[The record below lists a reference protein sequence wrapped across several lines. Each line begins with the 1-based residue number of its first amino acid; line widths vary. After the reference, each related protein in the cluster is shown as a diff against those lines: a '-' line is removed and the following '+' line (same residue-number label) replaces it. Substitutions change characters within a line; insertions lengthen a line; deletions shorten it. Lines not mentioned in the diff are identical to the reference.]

1 MTGIAAGWQKPWNCW
16 LRNAEQGNGSR
27 NTRKAHRFESMLSVL
42 VSGLDPVTFESNM
55 AKKKSKAFP
64 WSKAGSAEI
73 KKFTDYVE
81 HCRHFAETIARRKE
95 HSAVTEED
103 VADAIQEYA
112 ALWAGQCSKPAKV
125 IKSVAPKKKKA
136 PALPLDEAT
145 QRRIAELEVFIR
157 EEEEVGDTG
166 FGDPKA
172 RIAHWRDEIETLK
185 RPKTRK

>member
-1 MTGIAAGWQKPWNCW
+1 
-16 LRNAEQGNGSR
+16 
-27 NTRKAHRFESMLSVL
+27 
-42 VSGLDPVTFESNM
+42 M

-64 WSKAGSAEI
+64 WSKAGSDEI

-95 HSAVTEED
+95 HSTVTEED

-125 IKSVAPKKKKA
+125 TKPAAPKRKETPTA
-136 PALPLDEAT
+136 PLDEAT
-145 QRRIAELEVFIR
+145 RRRIGELETFIR
-157 EEEEVGDTG
+157 EEQEVGDSG

-172 RIAHWRDEIETLK
+172 RIAHWKDEIEALK
-185 RPKTRK
+185 RPKAKK